1 MTRLRLS
8 VLQRW
13 TTTMNSRY
21 LLPLLTTLLTC
32 LLPCLFP
39 ASSWGL
45 SCYAGDYG
53 GVTRHIT
60 ILDHQITVPANA
72 KQGTILW
79 RSPTYSV
86 NVTCYDTNNS
96 PFGEDAYLYW
106 NPGDQLGT
114 INNSIAVG
122 VNYQSIDIIPKNMTR
137 TDLGYATLPPASV
150 NACRGP
156 GSAPGQWWNIFAPRC
171 AQPQTLTI
179 TYSIFIE
186 ATGNAPSA
194 TSQVNN
200 TGTYSLFRVDG
211 NSGLH
216 TTSDSNYTA
225 YISGLNNVRFVSC
238 NPQISIEGNDGNTVD
253 FGMITADRNTQAGTI
268 AKERPFSVVASLD
281 SPESGQ
287 ACRGETLQA
296 TFSTNN
302 PVQDEDTILPESNSG
317 FGIQIFPANNN
328 SAVKMNNPVA
338 LGIVNGTQ
346 VKNTFTAGLKWLSN
360 SPKAGPF
367 NATATIDVT
376 YR

>member
-1 MTRLRLS
+1 
-8 VLQRW
+8 
-13 TTTMNSRY
+13 MNRCY
-21 LLPLLTTLLTC
+21 LFPLLSILFTC
-32 LLPCLFP
+32 VFPCLFP
-39 ASSWGL
+39 ANSWGL

-53 GVTRHIT
+53 GLTRHVT
-60 ILDHQITVPANA
+60 TLDHQITVPANA

-79 RSPTYSV
+79 QSPTYSV
-86 NVTCYDTNNS
+86 TVTCYDTNDV
-96 PFGEDAYLYW
+96 PQGEYAYLYW
-106 NPGDQLGT
+106 DPRHQLET

-122 VNYQSIDIIPKNMTR
+122 ISYQGSHIIAKNATR
-137 TDLGYATLPPASV
+137 TALGYGTLPPATV
-150 NACRGP
+150 DGCRGP

-171 AQPQTLTI
+171 AQPQTLMI
-179 TYSIFIE
+179 TYSVFIE
-186 ATGNAPSA
+186 ATGNAPSSGS
-194 TSQVNN
+194 SQINN
-200 TGTYSLFRVDG
+200 TGTYSVFQVDG
-211 NSGLH
+211 SLGLNT
-216 TTSDSNYTA
+216 TTSNANYTE
-225 YISGLNNVRFVSC
+225 YINGLNNVRFVSC

-268 AKERPFSVVASLD
+268 AKQLPFSVVASLD

-287 ACRGETLQA
+287 ACRGQTLQA

-302 PVQDEDTILPESNSG
+302 PVQDEDTILPENNSG

-328 SAVKMNNPVA
+328 SAVKMNNPIA

-346 VKNTFTAGLKWLSN
+346 VKNTFTAGLKWLNN